1 MTVPTDQFTQL
12 AHRGQEAFSAA
23 VRAWQNTLRSYPGAA
38 LSTEALSDVDATVDA
53 AFDVAARV
61 LDGQREFTKALVSIA
76 TQSFKAITEQATQ
89 VVDQAARAAD
99 ARAKVDARV
108 RQAEPR
114 DEATRE
120 ADVPAKAD
128 APVRLAEPR
137 DEAAGRTEPASGPTR
152 AAPAAAPKRPR
163 NGRRT
168 DDA

>member
-1 MTVPTDQFTQL
+1 MVLSIVCMTVPTDQFTQL

-38 LSTEALSDVDATVDA
+38 PSTEALSDVDAIVDA

-89 VVDQAARAAD
+89 VADQAARAAD
-99 ARAKVDARV
+99 IH
-108 RQAEPR
+108 
-114 DEATRE
+114 
-120 ADVPAKAD
+120 KAD

-137 DEAAGRTEPASGPTR
+137 DQAAGRTEPASGSTR

>member
-12 AHRGQEAFSAA
+12 THRGQEAFSAT
-23 VRAWQNTLRSYPGAA
+23 VRAWQNTLRSYPGAIP
-38 LSTEALSDVDATVDA
+38 STEALPDFDATVDA

-89 VVDQAARAAD
+89 VADHAARA
-99 ARAKVDARV
+99 
-108 RQAEPR
+108 
-114 DEATRE
+114 

-137 DEAAGRTEPASGPTR
+137 DQAAGRTEPASGSTR
-152 AAPAAAPKRPR
+152 AAPAAAPKGPR
-163 NGRRT
+163 NGRRA